1 LIVILAQLYL
11 SKNPYTLNSAEKKS
25 YLLLLSVIF
34 HYHGLDK
41 EEEILLNQKAQEING
56 ETELEWVNEFI
67 SRDYLHAFEN
77 ARDYLK
83 DEFPKLPKEKRVG
96 YMEEVWKA
104 NLSKGFIT
112 EMEARAMIKLARD
125 WGIDKELL
133 KYARRMT

>member
-1 LIVILAQLYL
+1 L
-11 SKNPYTLNSAEKKS
+11 SSAEKKA

-41 EEEILLNQKAQEING
+41 EEEELLIEKAKNIKAES
-56 ETELEWVNEFI
+56 ELEWVNEFI
-67 SRDYLHAFEN
+67 SKDYLRAFEN

-83 DEFPKLPKEKRVG
+83 IEFPKLPKEKRVQ
-96 YMEEVWKA
+96 YIEEVWQA

-125 WGIDKELL
+125 WGIDSDLL
-133 KYARRMT
+133 TYARKAT

>member
-1 LIVILAQLYL
+1 M
-11 SKNPYTLNSAEKKS
+11 SSSEKKA

-41 EEEILLNQKAQEING
+41 EEEELLRDKAKAIMGLE
-56 ETELEWVNEFI
+56 ELDWVNDFI
-67 SRDYLHAFEN
+67 SQDYLHAFEN

-83 DEFPKLPKEKRVG
+83 GEFPKLKKENQVK
-96 YMEEVWKA
+96 YLEEAWEA
-104 NLSKGFIT
+104 NMSKGFVT

-133 KYARRMT
+133 TFARKTT